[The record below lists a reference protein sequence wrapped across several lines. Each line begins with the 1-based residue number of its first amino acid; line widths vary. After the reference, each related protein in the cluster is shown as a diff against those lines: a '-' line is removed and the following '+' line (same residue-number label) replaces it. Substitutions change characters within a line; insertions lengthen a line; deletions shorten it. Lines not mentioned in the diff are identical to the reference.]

1 MSEFITVRIPR
12 DHWDQIVSDIE
23 NMCGTHKDDIEIL
36 ADAYVVEDAAKEA
49 EDSYDDGFL
58 ESQYDDGPG
67 TFEYDYW
74 DYEG

>member
-36 ADAYVVEDAAKEA
+36 QDAYVVEDAEQEA
-49 EDSYDDGFL
+49 DDHYDDDAWL
-58 ESQYDDGPG
+58 DDPIGPG
-67 TFEYDYW
+67 DFEYDYY
-74 DYEG
+74 DFEG